1 MAHCNIALARVP
13 EKGTS
18 ILRTADI
25 FKSALNLKVRKNTWR
40 LGSDKV
46 GNACPNFGYNYGCP
60 TYSPRGSGFRVPKT
74 PRPPSWNPAPLCK
87 P

>member
-1 MAHCNIALARVP
+1 MAHCNIAIARVP

-25 FKSALNLKVRKNTWR
+25 FKSALNLKLCKKNWR

-46 GNACPNFGYNYGCP
+46 GMLALILVI
-60 TYSPRGSGFRVPKT
+60 TMAVLLTARAV
-74 PRPPSWNPAPLCK
+74 
-87 P
+87 